1 MKSWKWLGLGVVC
14 LGLVSGVQAQ
24 EPAQDA
30 NDDAAYEAS
39 IQRRV
44 NETIQEMKLN
54 DPVKEQQVRERFLQT
69 YRDLRA
75 WHKAHYEHYKQVKA
89 EFEKLDKELRSIPR
103 GFIKEMQSLLT
114 PEQVEMI
121 QERMV
126 GGRYRHN
133 VGGLNAEY
141 PDLPEGVRSYAMDLW
156 AEARDIAM
164 ALPEGKDKTQ
174 VFERYKGKVNN
185 YIASKGIKGKS
196 WYEKQAKKQATATTR
211 PSDEPQKQN

>member
-1 MKSWKWLGLGVVC
+1 MKKWKWLSLWVLC
-14 LGLVSGVQAQ
+14 LGLVSDLRAQ
-24 EPAQDA
+24 ETVQDP
-30 NDDAAYEAS
+30 NDDATYEAS

-44 NETIQEMKLN
+44 NETIQQMQLN
-54 DPVKEQQVRERFLQT
+54 DPAKEERVRERFLQT

-75 WHKAHYEHYKQVKA
+75 WHKTHYEHYKQVKN
-89 EFEKLDKELRSIPR
+89 EFERLDKELRSIPR
-103 GFIKEMQSLLT
+103 GFIKEMQSVLT

-133 VGGLNAEY
+133 VGGLDAEY

-196 WYEKQAKKQATATTR
+196 WYEKQARKQAAATTR
-211 PSDEPQKQN
+211 PTVESPKQD

>member
-1 MKSWKWLGLGVVC
+1 MKTWKWFGVSVLC
-14 LGLVSGVQAQ
+14 LGLVSEMKAQ
-24 EPAQDA
+24 ETVQEP
-30 NDDAAYEAS
+30 NEEAAYEAS

-44 NETIQEMKLN
+44 NETIQEMQLN
-54 DPVKEQQVRERFLQT
+54 DPAKEQQVREQFLQT

-75 WHKAHYEHYKQVKA
+75 WHKAHYDHYKQVKA
-89 EFEKLDKELRSIPR
+89 EFEKLDKQLRSIPQN
-103 GFIKEMQSLLT
+103 FIKQMRSILT

-141 PDLPEGVRSYAMDLW
+141 PDLPEGVRSYAMDMW

-196 WYEKQAKKQATATTR
+196 WYEKQVKKQAAATTR
-211 PSDEPQKQN
+211 PADESPKQD